1 MTCCNMAK
9 ENDGEDN
16 RMLLSEMNKRKDY
29 LVCIDSDGCL
39 LDNME
44 LKHKECFCPAVVN
57 VWDLQS
63 VSRYAR
69 EVWEFVNLY
78 SRTRGANRFPAL
90 VRALELIYARPEVQ
104 ERHIRQWDIAALKKW
119 SEETD
124 NFSESALASFIERQG
139 DDAAPDL
146 QNALRWS
153 REVNSN
159 VRHIVRNIGP
169 FPGVQETLAAL
180 HEHADVVVVSSTPQ
194 EALIRELD
202 HCGILNGFDAV
213 AGQESGTKA
222 ICIRTAMQK
231 GYEPDHVL
239 KVGDAP
245 GDHQAALDNGCL
257 FYPIIPGLERESWR
271 RLREEAA
278 GQFIAGT
285 YQGEPMAKRLEQ
297 FYTVLGDKPGWEA

>member
-1 MTCCNMAK
+1 MPV
-9 ENDGEDN
+9 
-16 RMLLSEMNKRKDY
+16 LSEMKKQREY

-57 VWDLQS
+57 VWDLQG

-90 VRALELIYARPEVQ
+90 VRALELIYARPEVR
-104 ERHIRQWDIAALKKW
+104 ERGVMQWDITALKKW

-124 NFSESALASFIERQG
+124 NFSESALAAFIEAQNG
-139 DDAAPDL
+139 HAAPDL
-146 QNALRWS
+146 KNALRWS
-153 REVNSN
+153 QEVNAN

-169 FPGVQETLAAL
+169 FPGVREAIDAL
-180 HEHADVVVVSSTPQ
+180 HRYADVVVVSSTPQ

-202 HCGILNGFDAV
+202 HCGILNLFDAV
-213 AGQESGTKA
+213 AGQESGTKT
-222 ICIRTAMQK
+222 ICIRKAMEK
-231 GYEPDHVL
+231 GYAPDHVL

-245 GDHQAALDNGCL
+245 GDHQAAMNNHCL
-257 FYPIIPGLERESWR
+257 FYPIISGVESESWR
-271 RLREEAA
+271 RLREEAL
-278 GQFIAGT
+278 GQFIGGT
-285 YQGEPMAKRLEQ
+285 YGGEPMAKRLEQ
-297 FYTVLGDKPGWEA
+297 FYTVLSDEPTW